1 VQKRFSCKNDF
12 EAVYLRHAM
21 VKRITQP
28 VSEQELKKYS
38 PIVARTAVL
47 FFNKFHTN
55 FTKISME
62 LEDVTSIANVY
73 AYTFLSTYN
82 TEAYFDQYREFDK
95 ATVDRKHR
103 NNLIKFLRHKLNYLN
118 KVAGAKSTGIL
129 GEKNT
134 VFYLELPE
142 GKFYNLPM
150 NTSLSEYKKLGFKK
164 VTKTRYKNKKPTDRF
179 VQITQANHGFLSIE
193 ESVLRDKGK
202 VENSATNF
210 VSGADLFGS
219 DQTLYSND
227 NPYTSSTEDLLIAQE
242 QEVDIHKKMNNPDF
256 IKRVLKTNIRYNR
269 KMYKMLKDRLKEL
282 ESLGSIDV

>member
-103 NNLIKFLRHKLNYLN
+103 NNLIKFLRHKLAYLS
-118 KVAGAKSTGIL
+118 KVASAKSNGIL

-142 GKFYNLPM
+142 DKFYNLPVG
-150 NTSLSEYKKLGFKK
+150 TSLAEYKKLGFKK
-164 VTKTRYKNKKPTDRF
+164 VTKSKFKNKKNTDRY
-179 VQITQANHGFLSIE
+179 VEISQPNNAFLSIE
-193 ESVLRDKGK
+193 DSILRNMSNTEKGA
-202 VENSATNF
+202 NY
-210 VSGADLFGS
+210 VSGADLFAS
-219 DQTLYSND
+219 DQTMHHNE

-256 IKRVLKTNIRYNR
+256 IKRILKTNIRYNR